1 MKYFRIFSHT
11 SAYTEYMAS
20 SDAIVPNVS
29 YCYGDNRTYITDG
42 SMPPPTPKSLMIL
55 GMSSI
60 SGESCSYNA
69 IYDGITDVTSS
80 ATWSIILGFQYATID
95 SSNGEVTILSNAN
108 NSQVLIQVSYNGT
121 TATKEITLTYSNG
134 SSSETTTEITTDSS
148 GNTTTVTTTV
158 TTNED
163 GSTSENI
170 QSNTVD
176 AEGNPIGSSETNKQT
191 NSDSSYTESTT
202 NYDAEGNA
210 VDGSNVTGDTDG
222 NVNTQSVEYDESG
235 NSIVVGYEIDTS
247 GSESGAKSYSGDGV
261 NTEYYAFD
269 LTHGFVLNIE
279 FTINFNAQPPGQ
291 NENHHN
297 ILTMKRATPE
307 PWYGFQ
313 LRHSSTNKVIALG
326 TQFASGGNTNTN
338 ISGTATETA
347 NLMRYNLRITYDP
360 TAATNKFVCRN
371 MITETNVFSKND
383 TFPDIPELRYLKVTI
398 GYAMDENG
406 EPYRYSN
413 INVLNFNI
421 QRL

>member
-1 MKYFRIFSHT
+1 MKYFRLFSHT
-11 SAYTEYMAS
+11 SAYTEYMATP
-20 SDAIVPNVS
+20 DAIVPNVA

-42 SMPPPTPKSLMIL
+42 SMPPPTPKMLIIRGVST
-55 GMSSI
+55 I
-60 SGESCSYNA
+60 SGVSCEYNA
-69 IYDGITDVTSS
+69 IYDGLTDVTSS
-80 ATWSIILGFQYATID
+80 ATWSIISGFEYATINP
-95 SSNGEVTILSNAN
+95 SNGIITISSNAN
-108 NSQVLIQVSYNGT
+108 NSSVTIQAVYNGS
-121 TATKEITLTYSNG
+121 TATKEITLTYSSG
-134 SSSETTTEITTDSS
+134 SSSETTTEIITDAS
-148 GNTTTVTTTV
+148 GNTTTITTTV

-163 GSTSENI
+163 GSTSENV
-170 QSNTVD
+170 QSTTVD

-210 VDGSNVTGDTDG
+210 VDGSNVTGDTEG

-235 NSIVVGYEIDTS
+235 NSVVVGYEIDTS
-247 GSESGAKSYSGDGV
+247 GSESGSKSYNGDGV

-269 LTHGFVLNIE
+269 LTHGFVLDFE
-279 FTINFNAQPPGQ
+279 FTIDFTAQPPGQ
-291 NENHHN
+291 NQNHHN

-338 ISGTATETA
+338 ISGTAAETA

-371 MITETNVFSKND
+371 MITETNVFSNNN